1 MCRVTEDQIVR
12 RLRAAGCVF
21 AEEEAALL
29 VEEADGD
36 VDRLER
42 MVRDRESGR
51 PLEQILGWAEFAG
64 IRVRVAPGVFVPRRR
79 SELVVRLAREAARPD
94 AVAVDLCCGSGALG
108 AALLAARPDLEVH
121 AADLDPAAVAC
132 ARRNLPPDRV
142 HEGDLYDALPE
153 RLRGRVDVLF
163 VNAPY
168 VPTDEIGM
176 MPPEARDHEHRIALD
191 GGPDGL
197 DVQRAVCAGVGGW
210 LAEGGTLVIETGR
223 TQAETTAALM
233 TAAGLTPR
241 IVTDDDIGAVSVTAT

>member
-1 MCRVTEDQIVR
+1 MV
-12 RLRAAGCVF
+12 RLRTAGCVF

-29 VEEADGD
+29 IGAAGDPEE
-36 VDRLER
+36 LER
-42 MVRDRESGR
+42 MVLDREGGR

-79 SELVVRLAREAARPD
+79 SELVVRLALEAAGPD
-94 AVAVDLCCGSGALG
+94 AVAVDLCCGTGALG

-132 ARRNLPPDRV
+132 ARDNLPPGRV
-142 HEGDLYDALPE
+142 HEGDLYAALPD
-153 RLRGRVDVLF
+153 RLRGSIDVLA

-197 DVQRAVCAGVGGW
+197 DVQRAVCVGVRDW

-223 TQAETTAALM
+223 SQAATTAALM

-241 IVTDDDIGAVSVTAT
+241 VVTDDEIGGVAVAGT

>member
-1 MCRVTEDQIVR
+1 
-12 RLRAAGCVF
+12 
-21 AEEEAALL
+21 
-29 VEEADGD
+29 
-36 VDRLER
+36 LER
-42 MVRDRESGR
+42 MVRDREGGR

-79 SELVVRLAREAARPD
+79 SEVVIRLALEAAGPD

-108 AALLAARPDLEVH
+108 AAMLAARPDLEVH

-142 HEGDLYDALPE
+142 HEGDLYAALPD
-153 RLRGRVDVLF
+153 RLRGRVGVLV

-197 DVQRAVCAGVGGW
+197 DVQRAVCAGVGDW
-210 LAEGGTLVIETGR
+210 LADGGTLVIETGR
-223 TQAETTAALM
+223 TQAATTAALM
-233 TAAGLTPR
+233 TDVGLTPR
-241 IVTDDDIGAVSVTAT
+241 VVTDEEIGALAVSTT